1 LNAALRAARENS
13 VRLLEDSSRENAA
26 LITPEKDLNS
36 TKSRLASSLLSQD
49 RLGDAADRRN
59 VIERVAFA
67 ETLWILREFN
77 ERGRCLLDLGITLQD
92 APLRATNRP
101 GHAESLTLR
110 SAVRRRRPEARPSF
124 ASRVKTPYNGSF
136 GGRGNKARL
145 SIRFPAGSEA
155 ARLSSL
161 G

>member
-1 LNAALRAARENS
+1 MERRSQKPRTEKLERRLAGSSGKFGTIAGRFLQGKRRSDNAR
-13 VRLLEDSSRENAA
+13 
-26 LITPEKDLNS
+26 KDLNS

-59 VIERVAFA
+59 VIERVALA

-124 ASRVKTPYNGSF
+124 ASRVKTPYNG
-136 GGRGNKARL
+136 
-145 SIRFPAGSEA
+145 
-155 ARLSSL
+155 
-161 G
+161 